1 MDFFLFVLLNAVLF
15 VRPAD
20 IFPELEGAPIYEGVI
35 LLCMAVSASRLL
47 GRLSPRR
54 MYEQPVV
61 AAVVGLVV
69 AVALS
74 HLAYGRSTE
83 AVEWGIRVLKIVVYF
98 LLLVTI
104 VDTPVRLRRF
114 VGWVGILIVGMTG
127 LALAQYH
134 GAIDLPALAAIQQ
147 SEVDPETGE
156 AFMLARLCGAGIF
169 NDPNDLSVI
178 LVVGLVL
185 GLYQLKQPGPGRL
198 FWAGSLGLMGYA
210 LTLTHSRGGFLALA
224 VAVLALVAGRLG
236 PRRALLVGVPAVVGL
251 AVLIGGRQTN
261 LDLSNAED
269 TAQQRIRL
277 WKDGLVQL
285 QQYPAVGI
293 GAGQYEEEMGL
304 VAHNSFV
311 HAFVE
316 LGILGGTLYLG
327 AFAVPLLV
335 LYRLGSDG
343 DRRTLSP
350 TLRDL
355 RPFVLACLA
364 GTVAGMLSLS
374 RVYTLTPYL
383 ILGLAT
389 VFLGLASPAAAR
401 RVPRLTLRLV
411 AGVLALATVFL
422 AAVYIFTRLFTT
434 AG

>member
-15 VRPAD
+15 VRPSD
-20 IFPELEGAPIYEGVI
+20 IFPDLDGAPIYEGVI
-35 LLCMAVSASRLL
+35 LLCMAASAPKLL
-47 GRLSPRR
+47 RRLSPRR

-74 HLAYGRSTE
+74 HLAWGRSAE
-83 AVEWGIRVLKIVVYF
+83 AFQWGVQVLKIVIYF
-98 LLLVTI
+98 LLLVAV
-104 VDTPVRLRRF
+104 VDTPARLRQF
-114 VGWVGILIVGMTG
+114 VQWVGVLVLGMTG

-134 GAIDLPALAAIQQ
+134 GAIDLPALASIQQ

-156 AFMLARLCGAGIF
+156 AFKLARLCGAGIF

-185 GLYQLKQPGPGRL
+185 GLYQLRQPGPGKL

-224 VAVLALVAGRLG
+224 VAVLALVASRLG
-236 PRRALLVGVPAVVGL
+236 SRRALLVGVPVVVGL

-261 LDLSNAED
+261 IDLGNTED

-277 WKDGLVQL
+277 WKEGLVQL
-285 QQYPAVGI
+285 EQHPVVGI
-293 GAGQYEEEMGL
+293 GAGQCEEELGQ

-316 LGILGGTLYLG
+316 LGILGGVLYLG

-335 LYRLGSDG
+335 LYRLGSDR
-343 DRRTLSP
+343 DRRALSP
-350 TLRDL
+350 ILRDL

-364 GTVAGMLSLS
+364 GTMAGMLSLS

-389 VFLGLASPAAAR
+389 VLLGLVGPVAAR
-401 RVPRLTLRLV
+401 RLPRLSLRLV
-411 AGVLALATVFL
+411 TGVLALSAMFL
-422 AAVYIFTRLFTT
+422 AAVYVFTRLVTT
-434 AG
+434 VN